1 MNSKALSSEGVKNGD
16 FSNAFEPSEMSTGD
30 IEQTSGEKLPQSPVG
45 QRRTDSLLVN
55 DSNSIDQPSLEQMS
69 AATNPSVTE
78 QVTSH
83 HQGIC
88 LLSQSTVY
96 YNTTFK

>member
-1 MNSKALSSEGVKNGD
+1 MI
-16 FSNAFEPSEMSTGD
+16 TGD
-30 IEQTSGEKLPQSPVG
+30 IEQTSGEEMPQSPVG
-45 QRRTDSLLVN
+45 QRRTDPSSVN
-55 DSNSIDQPSLEQMS
+55 DSNSIDKLSLEQMS

-78 QVTSH
+78 HVTSH
-83 HQGIC
+83 HQDIC